1 MENKLQENAQQT
13 TLEKFGYKQEL
24 NRVLKAKD
32 LVIYGLI
39 IMVPIAPFAI
49 YGFVNAESHG
59 YGALSYLFGM
69 LAMLF
74 TAFSYARMSE
84 AFPIAGSV
92 FTYASRGINKTVGF
106 FAGWAILL
114 DYAFIPALLYLL
126 SGAALH
132 DLVPSISIYVWALG
146 FIVFNTIINIRGIEL
161 AAKANKVFLIMQLLI
176 LGYYLICGFIGIIH
190 GVNGAHFTLDPLY
203 NVNTFSMKAVM
214 PGVAICVLSY
224 LGFDGISTLAEE
236 TKGGI
241 KTVGRA
247 TVIALL
253 VSGTMFVITC
263 WVAGMIYPDWKSIAD
278 TNVSFYLGA
287 FSVGGNTLKIT
298 CEIGEAIALGFA
310 CSLSFQTA
318 VSRVLFSMSRDGL
331 MPHAFSKVHPKFK
344 TPYVATIF
352 VAALGLVICFIF
364 SKMIDTLSCLVNF
377 GALVSFML
385 LHIAV
390 VSHFV
395 IKTKK
400 YNFIQH
406 ILFPV
411 VGFIVIAY
419 VWMALAPISKIIG
432 LGWMAIGVVYFL
444 ILTFVLKRDT
454 SKMGN
459 ASL

>member
-1 MENKLQENAQQT
+1 MSNNSQENS
-13 TLEKFGYKQEL
+13 LEQFGYKQEL
-24 NRVLKAKD
+24 NRVLTAKD

-49 YGFVNAESHG
+49 YGFVNAESNG
-59 YGALSYLFGM
+59 YAALAYLIGM

-132 DLVPSISIYVWALG
+132 DLVPSIPIYVWALG
-146 FIVFNTIINIRGIEL
+146 FILINTLINIRGIAL
-161 AAKANKVFLIMQLLI
+161 AAKANKFFLVMQLII
-176 LGYYLICGFIGIIH
+176 LAYYVICGFIGIVH
-190 GVNGAHFTLDPLY
+190 GVNGAHFTMDPLF
-203 NVNTFSMKAVM
+203 NVNTFSMAAVM

-236 TKGGI
+236 TIGGN

-263 WVAGMIYPDWKSIAD
+263 WVAGMIYPDWKSITD
-278 TNVSFYLGA
+278 TNISFYLGA
-287 FSVGGNTLKIT
+287 FNVGGNTLKIT

-318 VSRVLFSMSRDGL
+318 VARVLFSMSRDGL
-331 MPHAFSKVHPKFK
+331 MPHAFSNVHPKFK

-352 VAALGLVICFIF
+352 VAVLGVVICLIF
-364 SKMIDTLSCLVNF
+364 NQMIDTLSCLVNF
-377 GALVSFML
+377 GALVSFMI
-385 LHIAV
+385 LHVAV

-395 IKTKK
+395 FKTKK
-400 YNFIQH
+400 YNFFQH

-411 VGFIVIAY
+411 VGFIIIAY
-419 VWMALAPISKIIG
+419 VWWALAPISKIIG
-432 LGWMAIGVVYFL
+432 LGWMAIGVVYLL
-444 ILTFVLKRDT
+444 ILTYVLKKDT
-454 SKMGN
+454 SKFVN
-459 ASL
+459 LDL